1 MKNLLSIV
9 PAIAGLGLG
18 VVPAFASTSVQ
29 FDLLTWGDG
38 QATVQLPSAKGL
50 KPSAALPNTGD
61 WLIFN
66 GDDATNQSNPQGSLS
81 HNFADLSGQGGAAG
95 YNMAPS
101 LTGSIT
107 LDFNP
112 SNPNAWDVSVTDL
125 TYSGQA
131 TSMIFMNQHLIT
143 PGSPATQTPSYL
155 VDGIGNAG
163 TWSSDTAGG
172 WAIQYNMDFY
182 FDANI
187 SPDAIDVTFD
197 NTQNNGYLLP
207 VSLLTTQG
215 LANLTLDDPANLY
228 GGDFENYLLTQI
240 APRLPGD
247 ATYLLITQMNKTH
260 PGYASSGMPLGI
272 SGLVGNT
279 TFAYTTSAIPE
290 PAGLALLGLGGMFL
304 LKRRS
309 N

>member
-1 MKNLLSIV
+1 MKNLFSIV
-9 PAIAGLGLG
+9 PAMAGLGLG
-18 VVPAFASTSVQ
+18 VVPAFASTSAQ
-29 FDLLTWGDG
+29 FNLMTWGNG
-38 QATVQLPSAKGL
+38 QATVQLPSAVGL
-50 KPSAALPNTGD
+50 KPSSALPATGD
-61 WLIFN
+61 WLVFN
-66 GDDATNQSNPQGSLS
+66 GDDQSGQSNPQGSLS

-101 LTGSIT
+101 LTGSLT
-107 LDFNP
+107 LDFDP
-112 SNPNAWDVSVTDL
+112 SGNNAWDVSVSGL

-131 TSMIFMNQHLIT
+131 TSMIFMNQYLIT
-143 PGSPATQTPSYL
+143 PGSPATLDSKYQ
-155 VDGIGNAG
+155 VDGNGNAG
-163 TWSSDTAGG
+163 TWSSDTNGG

-187 SPDAIDVTFD
+187 SGDAIDVTF
-197 NTQNNGYLLP
+197 NNAPQAGYLLP

-240 APRLPGD
+240 APRLPAN
-247 ATYLLITQMNKTH
+247 ATYLLVTQMNKVH
-260 PGYASSGMPLGI
+260 PGYASTGMPLGV

-290 PAGLALLGLGGMFL
+290 PATLGLIGIGGL
-304 LKRRS
+304 LLMRRRF

>member
-1 MKNLLSIV
+1 
-9 PAIAGLGLG
+9 
-18 VVPAFASTSVQ
+18 
-29 FDLLTWGDG
+29 
-38 QATVQLPSAKGL
+38 
-50 KPSAALPNTGD
+50 
-61 WLIFN
+61 
-66 GDDATNQSNPQGSLS
+66 
-81 HNFADLSGQGGAAG
+81 
-95 YNMAPS
+95 
-101 LTGSIT
+101 
-107 LDFNP
+107 
-112 SNPNAWDVSVTDL
+112 
-125 TYSGQA
+125 
-131 TSMIFMNQHLIT
+131 
-143 PGSPATQTPSYL
+143 